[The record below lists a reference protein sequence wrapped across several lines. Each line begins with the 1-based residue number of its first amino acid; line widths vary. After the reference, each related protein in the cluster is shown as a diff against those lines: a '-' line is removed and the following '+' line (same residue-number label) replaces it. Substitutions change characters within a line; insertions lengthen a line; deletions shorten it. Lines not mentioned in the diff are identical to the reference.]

1 MKAEFVYIPF
11 TVREDEIEKTKNTIQ
26 EFISHIRNKEPG
38 TLFYSSLQERDQ
50 PNRFAHFMVFA
61 DSDAHEKHRNTGYVQ
76 EFVNKLYPLCTE
88 EPNPIFLDGYDMCG
102 KAAEEII
109 SAG

>member
-11 TVREDEIEKTKNTIQ
+11 TVREADIEKAKSAIR
-26 EFISHIRNKEPG
+26 EFISHIRNEEPG
-38 TLFYSSLQERDQ
+38 TLFYSSLYERDQ

-61 DSDAHEKHRNTGYVQ
+61 DSDAHEKHRGTAYVQ
-76 EFVNKLYPLCTE
+76 DFVKKLYPLCSE
-88 EPNPIFLDGYDMCG
+88 EPNPIFLDGFDICG

-109 SAG
+109 KAG